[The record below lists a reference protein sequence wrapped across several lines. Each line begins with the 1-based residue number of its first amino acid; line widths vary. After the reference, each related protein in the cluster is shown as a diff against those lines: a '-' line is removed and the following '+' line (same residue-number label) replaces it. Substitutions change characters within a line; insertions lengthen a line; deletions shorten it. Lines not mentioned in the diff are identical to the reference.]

1 MLSDGFAV
9 PTVSPE
15 ALEEELRQ
23 KIKEEMQRRLEEEIG
38 RRREELQRQ

>member
-1 MLSDGFAV
+1 MSDGSAV

-23 KIKEEMQRRLEEEIG
+23 KIREEMQRRLEEEIG
-38 RRREELQRQ
+38 RRREELRRQ